1 MKKIFVIADHL
12 WGTVTIRTV
21 TDKDIVLDVIKRRL
35 EDFVDNMDGF
45 DREIEE
51 IVNTVLHMETLPKYF
66 FGVMKEHDNEY
77 ADAQSIFFKVENGRV
92 TFKAEMR
99 TILALRLR
107 HTVFVSLW
115 KRNKICTLVEIK
127 ECTHG

>member
-35 EDFVDNMDGF
+35 EDFVDSMDGF
-45 DREIEE
+45 DRETEE

-66 FGVMKEHDNEY
+66 FWVMKEHDNEY
-77 ADAQSIFFKVENGRV
+77 ANAQSTFFKVENGKV
-92 TFKAEMR
+92 TFKAERDENNISTAIETYCLCEFM
-99 TILALRLR
+99 
-107 HTVFVSLW
+107 
-115 KRNKICTLVEIK
+115 E
-127 ECTHG
+127 EE